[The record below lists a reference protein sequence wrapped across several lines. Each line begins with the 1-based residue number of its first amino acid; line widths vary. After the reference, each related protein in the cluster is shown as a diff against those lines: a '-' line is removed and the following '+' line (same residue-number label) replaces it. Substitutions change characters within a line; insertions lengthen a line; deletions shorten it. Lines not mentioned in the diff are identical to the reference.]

1 MELKLEIV
9 VIPVSDVDRAKDFY
23 EGIGFRLDA
32 DFSTD
37 KGVRVVQVTPPG
49 SAASVIFG
57 DHLTTAEPGTA
68 QGLHLITPDIVEAR
82 NTLVERGVAVS
93 ELWHDADGI
102 FHWAGE
108 ANRVPGPHPATDSY
122 GTYASFSDP
131 DGNSWTIQQ
140 IVTRAPGR

>member
-9 VIPVSDVDRAKDFY
+9 VIPVADTDRAKDFY

-37 KGVRVVQVTPPG
+37 TGLRVVQVTPPG

-68 QGLHLITPDIVEAR
+68 QGLHLITSDIVEAR
-82 NTLVERGVAVS
+82 NTLIERGAAVS

-108 ANRVPGPHPATDSY
+108 ANRVAGPHPATDSY